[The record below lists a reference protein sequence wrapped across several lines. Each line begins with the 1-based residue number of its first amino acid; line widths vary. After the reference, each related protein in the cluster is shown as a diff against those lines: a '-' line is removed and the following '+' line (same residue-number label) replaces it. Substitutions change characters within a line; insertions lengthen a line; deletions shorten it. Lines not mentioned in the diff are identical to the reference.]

1 MHIPSFLPHLCGVN
15 TVLDM
20 YNHDH
25 STAVIIVGGSC
36 CCAYM
41 LSLTAHCLSS
51 VKHNPHSGNLRTLV
65 KRCLE
70 LATNLRDESQC
81 ERLVIEVPRY

>member
-1 MHIPSFLPHLCGVN
+1 MVLYSGAVVVMSVN
-15 TVLDM
+15 YTVYVEYLF
-20 YNHDH
+20 
-25 STAVIIVGGSC
+25 
-36 CCAYM
+36 
-41 LSLTAHCLSS
+41 LSS

-81 ERLVIEVPRY
+81 ERLVVMARLKA

>member
-1 MHIPSFLPHLCGVN
+1 MLYFK
-15 TVLDM
+15 
-20 YNHDH
+20 
-25 STAVIIVGGSC
+25 AVIVVSI
-36 CCAYM
+36 M
-41 LSLTAHCLSS
+41 LSLTIHLSS

-81 ERLVIEVPRY
+81 ERLVEN

>member
-1 MHIPSFLPHLCGVN
+1 M
-15 TVLDM
+15 
-20 YNHDH
+20 
-25 STAVIIVGGSC
+25 IVVMIVTGGSC
-36 CCAYM
+36 YYVYN
-41 LSLTAHCLSS
+41 LSSTTHCLSS

-81 ERLVIEVPRY
+81 ERLVPEVVLVLQLSRCMCVH

>member
-1 MHIPSFLPHLCGVN
+1 MSI
-15 TVLDM
+15 
-20 YNHDH
+20 
-25 STAVIIVGGSC
+25 
-36 CCAYM
+36 M
-41 LSLTAHCLSS
+41 LSLTARYLSS

-81 ERLVIEVPRY
+81 ERLVLELHVHVLFSTANIRHSRLGRAYDHIIATSKKYGY